1 MTWCAKAK
9 GAYAETS
16 DEAYQNALE
25 AYSLLSSRGWT
36 LQAFCGMWGNVGHEG
51 GYNPWRWQGDKVQ
64 PTSNSPWH
72 NIGYGF
78 TQFTPGGKYINDSRA
93 KAITGYAPN
102 FSNQTGNASDGYAQM
117 VFVDAYA
124 DYYPTTKFP
133 LSYGEYKVSTQPVA
147 TMVEIWMR
155 NYERPGSY
163 STLPTRQKSGEYWF
177 QKLSGVTPE
186 PPTPPGPV
194 PHTSTRMP
202 LLFYLRRRD
211 T

>member
-1 MTWCAKAK
+1 MTWFAKAK

-51 GYNPWRWQGDKVQ
+51 GYNPWRWQSDNVP
-64 PTSNSPWH
+64 PTTGSPWT
-72 NIGYGF
+72 NKGYGF

-93 KAITGYAPN
+93 KAMSGYAPN
-102 FSNQTGNASDGYAQM
+102 FSNKTGNASDGYAQM
-117 VFVDAYA
+117 QFVDEYA

-133 LSYGEYKVSTQPVA
+133 LTYAEYKQATQPVT
-147 TMVEIWMR
+147 TMTEIWMR

-163 STLPTRQKSGEYWF
+163 STLPTRQASAEYWY

-186 PPTPPGPV
+186 PPTPPSPD
-194 PHTSTRMP
+194 PHTGTRMP
-202 LLFYLRRRD
+202 LWFYLRRRD

>member
-1 MTWCAKAK
+1 MTWYAKAK

-25 AYSLLSSRGWT
+25 AYSLLSSRGWS

-64 PTSNSPWH
+64 PTTNSPWH

-78 TQFTPGGKYINDSRA
+78 TQFTPGGKYINDTRA
-93 KAITGYAPN
+93 KAMQGYAPN
-102 FSNQTGNASDGYAQM
+102 FSNKTGNASDGYAQM
-117 VFVDAYA
+117 LFVDEYA

-133 LSYGEYKVSTQPVA
+133 ISYGEYKQDTQPVA

-155 NYERPGSY
+155 NYERPRSY
-163 STLPTRQKSGEYWF
+163 STLPTRQKSGEYWY
-177 QKLSGVTPE
+177 QKLSGVTPD
-186 PPTPPGPV
+186 PPTPPEPV
-194 PHTSTRMP
+194 PHASTRMP